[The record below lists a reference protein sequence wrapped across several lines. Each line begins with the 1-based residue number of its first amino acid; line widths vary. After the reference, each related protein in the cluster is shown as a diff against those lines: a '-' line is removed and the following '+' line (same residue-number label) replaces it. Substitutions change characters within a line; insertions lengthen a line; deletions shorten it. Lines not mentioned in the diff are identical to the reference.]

1 MRLAGITGKPN
12 VGKST
17 FFSAATMTMVK
28 IANYPF
34 TTIEPNLGV
43 AYVRKR
49 CVCDG
54 FGVKDN
60 PVNSSCNGVDRLMPV
75 QLVDLPGLVPGAYQG
90 RGLGNK
96 FLSEVSAADV
106 LIHVI
111 DASGGTDEEGRI
123 VKPGTHDPIEDVKF
137 LLKEYEM
144 WMQAVISRDWSKML
158 KQAEQQQA
166 TRKKIDELLAEKLA
180 GMNIGRGQ
188 IARALEESGLGD
200 GTSSWGEGEIGALSS
215 ALRRVAKP
223 IVIAA
228 NKADT
233 EEALGNIAR
242 MGKEGIDVIPTSAES
257 ELVLRRAAARG
268 LIEYVPGDGSFE
280 VKGEMTGEQRRAL
293 ELVDERVL
301 SRWKSTGVQS
311 ALNRSY
317 LGVLD
322 MIAVYPVEDPN
333 KLTDHSGNVLPDVH
347 LVPRGT
353 TASELAYRIHTDLG
367 SGFLYAIDCRTKMKI
382 REDYV
387 LKDDDVISIVSTT

>member
-17 FFSAATMTMVK
+17 FFAATTMVMVK

-49 CVCDG
+49 CVCSG

-60 PVNSSCNGVDRLMPV
+60 PVNSSCNGVDRLIPV

-96 FLSEVSAADV
+96 FLSEVSTADV

-111 DASGGTDEEGRI
+111 DASGGTDEEGRT
-123 VKPGTHDPIEDVKF
+123 VKPGTHDPMKDVLF
-137 LLKEYEM
+137 LVKEYEM
-144 WMQAVISRDWSKML
+144 WLQQIISRDWAKIAR
-158 KQAEQQQA
+158 QTEQ
-166 TRKKIDELLAEKLA
+166 TTKKKIDELLADKLA
-180 GMNIGRGQ
+180 GLNISRGQ
-188 IARALEESGLGD
+188 IARALDDSRLDEESP
-200 GTSSWGEGEIGALSS
+200 SSWGDGEMAALSG

-233 EEALGNIAR
+233 EESVENIER
-242 MGKEGIDVIPTSAES
+242 MSKEGIDVIPTSAES
-257 ELVLRRAAARG
+257 ELVLRRAAAKG
-268 LIEYVPGDGSFE
+268 LIEYVPGDSSFE

-293 ELVDERVL
+293 ELIEERVL
-301 SRWKSTGVQS
+301 SRWQSTGVQKT
-311 ALNRSY
+311 LNKSY
-317 LGVLD
+317 LEILD

-333 KLTDHSGNVLPDVH
+333 KLTDHSGNILPDVH

-353 TASELAYRIHTDLG
+353 TAKELAYRIHTDLG
-367 SGFLYAIDCRTKMKI
+367 KRFLYAIDCRTKMKL

>member
-17 FFSAATMTMVK
+17 FFAAATMTMVK

-49 CVCDG
+49 CVCSG
-54 FGVKDN
+54 LGVKDD
-60 PVNSSCNGVDRLMPV
+60 PVNSSCNGVDRLIPV

-90 RGLGNK
+90 RGLGNR

-111 DASGGTDEEGRI
+111 DASGGTDEEGRT
-123 VKPGTHDPIEDVKF
+123 VEPGTHDPIEDVQF
-137 LLKEYEM
+137 LTKEYEM
-144 WMQAVISRDWSKML
+144 WLQGIISRDWPKMA
-158 KQAEQQQA
+158 KQSEQA
-166 TRKKIDELLAEKLA
+166 KRKIDELLAEKLA
-180 GMNIGRGQ
+180 GLNVGRGQ
-188 IARALEESGLGD
+188 IARALDESGLEGE
-200 GTSSWGEGEIGALSS
+200 GSPSWGEAELGALSM

-233 EEALGNIAR
+233 DEAVVNIER
-242 MGKEGIDVIPTSAES
+242 MGRLGIDEIPTSAES
-257 ELVLRRAAARG
+257 ELVLRKAAAKG
-268 LIEYVPGDGSFE
+268 LIKYMPGDGSFE
-280 VKGEMTGEQRRAL
+280 VKGAMTEEQRRAL
-293 ELVDERVL
+293 RLIEDKVL
-301 SRWKSTGVQS
+301 SRWKSTGVQRT
-311 ALNRSY
+311 LNKSY
-317 LGVLD
+317 LETLD

-353 TASELAYRIHTDLG
+353 SARDLAYRIHTDLG
-367 SGFLYAIDCRTKMKI
+367 TRFIYAIDCRTKMKL
-382 REDYV
+382 RDDHA

>member
-1 MRLAGITGKPN
+1 MAGITGKPN

-17 FFSAATMTMVK
+17 FFAATTMVMVK

-49 CVCDG
+49 CVCSG

-60 PVNSSCNGVDRLMPV
+60 PVNSSCNGVDRLIPV

-96 FLSEVSAADV
+96 FLSEVSTADV

-111 DASGGTDEEGRI
+111 DASGGTDEEGRT
-123 VKPGTHDPIEDVKF
+123 VKPGTHDPMKDVLF
-137 LLKEYEM
+137 LVKEYEM
-144 WMQAVISRDWSKML
+144 WLQQIISRDWAKIAR
-158 KQAEQQQA
+158 QTEQ
-166 TRKKIDELLAEKLA
+166 TTKKKIDELLADKLA
-180 GMNIGRGQ
+180 GLNISRGQ
-188 IARALEESGLGD
+188 IARALDDSRLDEESP
-200 GTSSWGEGEIGALSS
+200 SSWGDGEMAALSG

-233 EEALGNIAR
+233 EESVENIER
-242 MGKEGIDVIPTSAES
+242 MSKEGIDVIPTSAES
-257 ELVLRRAAARG
+257 ELVLRRAAAKG
-268 LIEYVPGDGSFE
+268 LIEYVPGDSSFE

-293 ELVDERVL
+293 ELIEERVL
-301 SRWKSTGVQS
+301 SRWQSTGVQKT
-311 ALNRSY
+311 LNKSY
-317 LGVLD
+317 LEILD

-333 KLTDHSGNVLPDVH
+333 KLTDHSGNILPDVH

-353 TASELAYRIHTDLG
+353 TAKELAYRIHTDLG
-367 SGFLYAIDCRTKMKI
+367 KRFLYAIDCRTKMKL

>member
-49 CVCDG
+49 CVCSG

-60 PVNSSCNGVDRLMPV
+60 PVNSSCNGIDRLMPV

-111 DASGGTDEEGRI
+111 DASGGTDEEGR
-123 VKPGTHDPIEDVKF
+123 VVGSGTHDPMKDVLF
-137 LLKEYEM
+137 LEREYEM
-144 WMQAVISRDWSKML
+144 WLQQIISRDWPKIA
-158 KQAEQQQA
+158 KQSEQ
-166 TRKKIDELLAEKLA
+166 TKRRIDELLTEKLA
-180 GMNIGRGQ
+180 GLNMGRGQ
-188 IARALEESGLGD
+188 IARALKESGLD
-200 GTSSWGEGEIGALSS
+200 GEGAPSWGDAELGTLSK

-233 EEALGNIAR
+233 DEAVENIGR
-242 MGKEGIDVIPTSAES
+242 MGRQGIDEIPTSAES
-257 ELVLRRAAARG
+257 ELVLRRAAAKG

-280 VKGEMTGEQRRAL
+280 VKGEVTEEQRRAL
-293 ELVDERVL
+293 RLIEERVL
-301 SRWKSTGVQS
+301 SRWKSTGVQRT
-311 ALNRSY
+311 LNRSY
-317 LGVLD
+317 LEVLD

-333 KLTDHSGNVLPDVH
+333 KLTDHGGNVLPDVH

-353 TASELAYRIHTDLG
+353 TARDLAYRIHTDLG
-367 SGFLYAIDCRTKMKI
+367 TRFLYAIDCRTKMKLK
-382 REDYV
+382 DDHV

>member
-17 FFSAATMTMVK
+17 FFAAATMMMVK

-49 CVCDG
+49 CVCSG
-54 FGVKDN
+54 LGVKDN

-90 RGLGNK
+90 RGLGNR

-111 DASGGTDEEGRI
+111 DASGGTDEEGR
-123 VKPGTHDPIEDVKF
+123 VVEPGTHDPIEDVRF
-137 LLKEYEM
+137 LAKEYEM
-144 WMQAVISRDWSKML
+144 WLQGILSRDWPKMARQTE
-158 KQAEQQQA
+158 QAK
-166 TRKKIDELLAEKLA
+166 RKIDELLTEKLA
-180 GMNIGRGQ
+180 GLNVGRGQ
-188 IARALEESGLGD
+188 IARALEESGLD
-200 GTSSWGEGEIGALSS
+200 GEGAPNWGEAELGALSR

-228 NKADT
+228 NKADAN
-233 EEALGNIAR
+233 EAVENIER
-242 MGKEGIDVIPTSAES
+242 MGGQGIDVIPTSAES
-257 ELVLRRAAARG
+257 ELVLRRAAAKG
-268 LIEYVPGDGSFE
+268 LIGYMPGDGSFE
-280 VKGEMTGEQRRAL
+280 VKGAMTDEQRRAL
-293 ELVDERVL
+293 RLIEERVL
-301 SRWKSTGVQS
+301 SRWKSTGVQRT
-311 ALNRSY
+311 LNKSY
-317 LGVLD
+317 LETLD

-333 KLTDHSGNVLPDVH
+333 KLTDHGGNVLPDVH

-353 TASELAYRIHTDLG
+353 SARDLAYRIHTDLG
-367 SGFLYAIDCRTKMKI
+367 SRFLYAIDCRTKMKL
-382 REDYV
+382 RDDHV
-387 LKDDDVISIVSTT
+387 LKDDDVISIVNTA

>member
-1 MRLAGITGKPN
+1 MRSAGITGKPN

-43 AYVRKR
+43 AHVRKR
-49 CVCDG
+49 CVCGG

-60 PVNSSCNGVDRLMPV
+60 PVNSSCNGVDRLFPV

-111 DASGGTDEEGRI
+111 DASGGTDEEGR
-123 VKPGTHDPIEDVKF
+123 VVEPGTHDPMKDVAF
-137 LLKEYEM
+137 LEREYEM
-144 WMQAVISRDWSKML
+144 WLQGIISRDWSKIAR
-158 KQAEQQQA
+158 QSEQ
-166 TRKKIDELLAEKLA
+166 TKRKIDELLTEKLA
-180 GMNIGRGQ
+180 GLNMGRGQ
-188 IARALEESGLGD
+188 IARALEESGLEGE
-200 GTSSWGEGEIGALSS
+200 GAPSWGEAELGALSR

-233 EEALGNIAR
+233 DEAVDNIAR
-242 MGKEGIDVIPTSAES
+242 MGRQGIDVIPTSAES
-257 ELVLRRAAARG
+257 ELVLRRAAAKG
-268 LIEYVPGDGSFE
+268 LIDYVPGDGSFE
-280 VKGEMTGEQRRAL
+280 VKGEMTEEQRRAL
-293 ELVDERVL
+293 RLIEERVL
-301 SRWKSTGVQS
+301 SRWKSTGVQGT
-311 ALNRSY
+311 LNRSY
-317 LGVLD
+317 LEVLD

-333 KLTDHSGNVLPDVH
+333 KLTDHGGNVLPDVH

-353 TASELAYRIHTDLG
+353 TARDLAYRIHTDLG
-367 SGFLYAIDCRTKMKI
+367 TRFLYAIDCRTKMKL
-382 REDYV
+382 RDDHV
-387 LKDDDVISIVSTT
+387 LKDDDVISVVSTV